1 MATTTEAPDAPPP
14 DSTRPRTARQ
24 HTRARALRG
33 DRQPLPWEVRWLS
46 PIALV
51 ALWQLTSAAG

>member
-1 MATTTEAPDAPPP
+1 MATTTEVRLTHRRPTAP
-14 DSTRPRTARQ
+14 ARELRGN
-24 HTRARALRG
+24 TRARALRG

-51 ALWQLTSAAG
+51 ALWQLASAAG